1 MAKDPLW
8 CEDCGKSHVGEC
20 PVHGSLTRVRD
31 KVIPSHAR
39 LTLPHHMVLKELE
52 LRTGNQQILGV
63 FARKLI
69 QRRTQFGP
77 FIAPRS
83 LTKVETNNNDTHR
96 PCYKIFQ
103 DNLQQAILD
112 TSCEDVCNWMM
123 FVRPAEEYFE
133 QNVVAYQWNN
143 DVYFTTSKPIPPHTE
158 LKVWYAAEYAN
169 KMQTKLLYNPLSTT
183 KTESPQVSVMQSSSQ
198 AGGSHLSTPEYDFTD
213 VTENPQEEFK
223 PDLSMLQS
231 SSNLNDPQASSS
243 LQPTTLSDPW
253 KCSTCNR
260 GFSTFSLLEVHTCET
275 GKPRRGRKPKS
286 KKMTGAQTSSS
297 NPRDGP
303 LTRAGK
309 QMIVLKTG
317 KEKLIGR
324 HGKGRKH
331 KEQVTFSCDQCS
343 KIFLNMEKL
352 KTHSYMHSGERPFIC
367 TKPDCKKAFISS
379 YKLSRHMAT
388 HSPEKTHHCQ
398 YCDKKF
404 HRKDHLKNHLQ
415 THDPN
420 KESFHCENCSK
431 VYNTKPGFKKH
442 IAMHAA
448 DAGELT
454 CKVCDR
460 DFENTDVLI
469 EHIKVHSGKSNGA
482 KEKKHKCDDCDRK
495 FYTRKD
501 VRRHMVVHTGQ
512 KNFLCQTCGQ
522 RFGRKDHLVRHTR
535 KSHNGEQFGMKMGE
549 HLRAVGTATVHQIL
563 QQHLDELA
571 PLPMSD
577 FVPNAPSSLGQP
589 PPNDVDLIKVPPVPH
604 IRSHGRVMVER
615 SQTDVRISPKI
626 GSNMKESPAGMSM
639 DMGMMDTGRDNK
651 DMQDLTDTLNPN
663 SYDLGRLLGF
673 LPINQPMQQTAN
685 PPHTASASMPMK
697 QSPSALPQSS
707 AYVTQSELPH
717 SQPMTMPNQ
726 GIQSQ
731 TVRYPSAQSGMS
743 QGQYNQPM
751 IQGLPRFHQAFQ

>member
-8 CEDCGKSHVGEC
+8 CEECGKSHIGDC

-96 PCYKIFQ
+96 PSFKIFQ
-103 DNLQQAILD
+103 NNMQQSILD
-112 TSCEDVCNWMM
+112 TSSEDVCNWMM

-143 DVYFTTSKPIPPHTE
+143 DVYFTTSKAIPPHTE
-158 LKVWYAAEYAN
+158 LKVWYAAEYSKN
-169 KMQTKLLYNPLSTT
+169 MQTKLLYNPLSTT
-183 KTESPQVSVMQSSSQ
+183 KTESPNFSRQSTSQ
-198 AGGSHLSTPEYDFTD
+198 MGGSHLSTPEYDFTD
-213 VTENPQEEFK
+213 LNELPQEPEFK
-223 PDLSMLQS
+223 PEISLLQ
-231 SSNLNDPQASSS
+231 SNLNVHQASAS
-243 LQPTTLSDPW
+243 LQSPTLSDPW

-260 GFSTFSLLEVHTCET
+260 GFGTFSLLEVHTCET
-275 GKPRRGRKPKS
+275 ATKVRRGRKPKS
-286 KKMTGAQTSSS
+286 KKLIDTSTS
-297 NPRDGP
+297 REGP
-303 LTRAGK
+303 LTRASK
-309 QMIVLKTG
+309 QIILKTG
-317 KEKLIGR
+317 KDKLIGR

-331 KEQVTFSCDQCS
+331 KEQVTYSCDHCS
-343 KIFLNMEKL
+343 KIFLSMEKL
-352 KTHSYMHSGERPFIC
+352 RTHSYTHSGERPFVC

-388 HSPEKTHHCQ
+388 HSPDKIHQCQ

-420 KESFHCENCSK
+420 KESFRCENCSK

-460 DFENTDVLI
+460 DFDSTEMLI

-482 KEKKHKCDDCDRK
+482 KEKKHKCDECDRK

-501 VRRHMVVHTGQ
+501 VRRHTVVHTGQ

-535 KSHNGEQFGMKMGE
+535 KSHNGEQLGMKMGE

-563 QQHLDELA
+563 QQHLDDLP
-571 PLPMSD
+571 PLTIS
-577 FVPNAPSSLGQP
+577 NYGSNTASSSLGQP
-589 PPNDVDLIKVPPVPH
+589 PLNEVDLIKVPPIPQV
-604 IRSHGRVMVER
+604 RSHNRTMTRPHTETR
-615 SQTDVRISPKI
+615 LSPKI
-626 GSNMKESPAGMSM
+626 GTQVKEASGMAMEMSM
-639 DMGMMDTGRDNK
+639 METDRDK
-651 DMQDLTDTLNPN
+651 DMQDLSDTLNPN

-673 LPINQPMQQTAN
+673 LPTNHPMQQAGN
-685 PPHTASASMPMK
+685 PPHPSREQLPPPMK
-697 QSPSALPQSS
+697 QSPSTLPQTST
-707 AYVTQSELPH
+707 YVTQSDLPH
-717 SQPMTMPNQ
+717 SQPMAIPNP
-726 GIQSQ
+726 GIQPQ
-731 TVRYPSAQSGMS
+731 TIRYPSNQSGMS
-743 QGQYNQPM
+743 QGQYNHPM